1 MKTILLLFAYI
12 CCTFLTS
19 AQNFRG
25 KVTDEAGIPIPY
37 ANIVLLQA
45 ADSSFVTGTISNEQG
60 DFTLQTNADD
70 QARLLKVSFIGYL
83 TQTISANEGFTGVIR
98 MKSESHNL
106 EEVVVKGHKPVYSM
120 KTAF

>member
-1 MKTILLLFAYI
+1 MAEKKLHTTNKNKIQQMKTILLLFAYI
-12 CCTFLTS
+12 CCTS

-45 ADSSFVTGTISNEQG
+45 ADSSFVTGTISNQQG

-70 QARLLKVSFIGYL
+70 QARLLKSEFYRLPHADNYCKPRILQGYP
-83 TQTISANEGFTGVIR
+83 NE
-98 MKSESHNL
+98 E
-106 EEVVVKGHKPVYSM
+106 
-120 KTAF
+120 